1 MKKIYLIL
9 SCTLLLVSCD
19 SQKEVTV
26 ESVIQSRNLENI
38 RKKKKEVEAQQK
50 VFAEKLFA
58 LSNAISELDTV
69 KKLPLVTTQKSE
81 QTVFNHYV
89 ELQGSVNTRQNVLL
103 YPEVPGILERVL
115 VKEGNKVKKGQ
126 LLAVIK
132 DGGMSQQ
139 LQQLESQAALSQTV
153 FERQERLWAQKI
165 GSEIEFLQAKT
176 NYTSQKNAVEQLKNQ
191 LEKTNI
197 TAPFDGT
204 IDVVYKEEG
213 TVVAP
218 GQGSEMFRILNLE
231 NMYIEAEV
239 PENYVSSIT
248 KGKKVQVHFPILGKS
263 ITSSVR
269 QVGNFINPNNRS
281 FKVEIDVP
289 NPKKDIKPNLTVRL
303 KINDYQNKN
312 AVLLPQSIIS
322 ENAQGEQYIYV
333 VVDKQ
338 KNNEATAQ
346 KVLIKTGKTQ
356 GDIIEVLAPLT
367 SQVEYI
373 QEGAR
378 TVHNGQKVKIVTQ

>member
-281 FKVEIDVP
+281 FKVEINVP

>member
-19 SQKEVTV
+19 SQKEVTI
-26 ESVIQSRNLENI
+26 ESVIQSGNLENI

-58 LSNAISELDTV
+58 LSNAISKLDTV

-81 QTVFNHYV
+81 QTIFNHYL
-89 ELQGSVNTRQNVLL
+89 ELQGAVNTRQNVLL

-218 GQGSEMFRILNLE
+218 GQGSEVFRILNLE
-231 NMYIEAEV
+231 NMYVEAEV

-248 KGKKVQVHFPILGKS
+248 KGKKVQVHFPILGKT

-289 NPKKDIKPNLTVRL
+289 NPKKDIKPNLTVQL

-338 KNNEATAQ
+338 NNNEATAQ

-378 TVHNGQKVKIVTQ
+378 TVHDGQKVKIVTQ

>member
-26 ESVIQSRNLENI
+26 ESVIQSGNLENI
-38 RKKKKEVEAQQK
+38 RLKKKEVEAQQK

-58 LSNAISELDTV
+58 LSNAISKLDTV

-81 QTVFNHYV
+81 QTIFNHYL
-89 ELQGSVNTRQNVLL
+89 ELQGAVNTRQNVLL

-165 GSEIEFLQAKT
+165 GAEIEFLQAKT
-176 NYTSQKNAVEQLKNQ
+176 NYTIQKNAVEQLKNQ

-218 GQGSEMFRILNLE
+218 GQGAEVFRILNLD
-231 NMYIEAEV
+231 NMYVEAEV

-248 KGKKVQVHFPILGKS
+248 KGKKVQVHFPILGKT

-289 NPKKDIKPNLTVRL
+289 NPKKDIKPNLTVQL

-338 KNNEATAQ
+338 NNGEATAQ
-346 KVLIKTGKTQ
+346 KVLIETGKTQ
-356 GDIIEVLAPLT
+356 GDIIEVLAPLS

>member
-26 ESVIQSRNLENI
+26 ESVIQSGNLENI
-38 RKKKKEVEAQQK
+38 RLKKKEVEAKQK

-58 LSNAISELDTV
+58 LSNAISKLDTV

-81 QTVFNHYV
+81 QTIFNHYL
-89 ELQGSVNTRQNVLL
+89 ELQGAVNTRQNVLL

-176 NYTSQKNAVEQLKNQ
+176 NYTIQKNAVEQLKNQ

-218 GQGSEMFRILNLE
+218 GQGAEVFRILNLE

-239 PENYVSSIT
+239 PENYVSNIT
-248 KGKKVQVHFPILGKS
+248 KGKKVQVHFPILGKT

-289 NPKKDIKPNLTVRL
+289 NPKKDIKPNLTVQL

-338 KNNEATAQ
+338 NNNEATAQ
-346 KVLIKTGKTQ
+346 KVLIETGKTQ
-356 GDIIEVLAPLT
+356 GDIIEVLAPLS

>member
-26 ESVIQSRNLENI
+26 ESVIQSGNLENI
-38 RKKKKEVEAQQK
+38 RLKKKEVEAQQK
-50 VFAEKLFA
+50 VFAEKLLA
-58 LSNAISELDTV
+58 LSNAISKLDTV

-81 QTVFNHYV
+81 QTIFNHYL
-89 ELQGSVNTRQNVLL
+89 ELQGAVNTRQNVLL

-176 NYTSQKNAVEQLKNQ
+176 NYTIQKNAVEQLKNQ

-218 GQGSEMFRILNLE
+218 GQGAEVFRILNLD
-231 NMYIEAEV
+231 NMYVEAEV

-248 KGKKVQVHFPILGKS
+248 KGKKVQVHFPILGKT

-289 NPKKDIKPNLTVRL
+289 NPKKDIKPNLTVQL

-338 KNNEATAQ
+338 NNNEATAQ
-346 KVLIKTGKTQ
+346 KVLIETGKTQ
-356 GDIIEVLAPLT
+356 GDIIEVLAPLS

>member
-19 SQKEVTV
+19 SQKEVTI
-26 ESVIQSRNLENI
+26 ESVIQSGNLENI

-58 LSNAISELDTV
+58 LSNAISKLDTV

-81 QTVFNHYV
+81 QTIFNHYL
-89 ELQGSVNTRQNVLL
+89 ELQGAVNTRQNVLL

-218 GQGSEMFRILNLE
+218 GQGSEVFRILNLE

-289 NPKKDIKPNLTVRL
+289 NPKKDIKPNLTVQL

-338 KNNEATAQ
+338 SNDEATAQ

-378 TVHNGQKVKIVTQ
+378 TVHDGQKVKIVTQ

>member
-89 ELQGSVNTRQNVLL
+89 ELQGAVNTRQNVLL

>member
-89 ELQGSVNTRQNVLL
+89 ELQGAVNTRQNVLL
-103 YPEVPGILERVL
+103 YPEVPGILERVP

>member
-89 ELQGSVNTRQNVLL
+89 ELQGAVNTRQNVLL

-248 KGKKVQVHFPILGKS
+248 KGKKVQVHFPILGKT

>member
-26 ESVIQSRNLENI
+26 ESVIQSGNLENI

>member
-26 ESVIQSRNLENI
+26 ESVIQSGNLENI
-38 RKKKKEVEAQQK
+38 RLKKKEVEAQQK

-58 LSNAISELDTV
+58 LSNAISKLDTV

-81 QTVFNHYV
+81 QTIFNHYL
-89 ELQGSVNTRQNVLL
+89 ELQGAVNTRQNVLL

-176 NYTSQKNAVEQLKNQ
+176 NYTIQKNAVEQLKNQ

-218 GQGSEMFRILNLE
+218 GQGAEVFRILNLE

-239 PENYVSSIT
+239 PENYVSNIT
-248 KGKKVQVHFPILGKS
+248 KGKKVQVHFPILGKT

-289 NPKKDIKPNLTVRL
+289 NPKKDIKPNLTVQL

-338 KNNEATAQ
+338 NNGEATAQ
-346 KVLIKTGKTQ
+346 KVLIETGKTQ
-356 GDIIEVLAPLT
+356 GDIIEVLAPLS

>member
-19 SQKEVTV
+19 SQKEVTI
-26 ESVIQSRNLENI
+26 ESVIQSGNLENI

-58 LSNAISELDTV
+58 LSNAISKLDTV

-81 QTVFNHYV
+81 QTIFNHYL
-89 ELQGSVNTRQNVLL
+89 ELQGAVNTRQNVLL

-218 GQGSEMFRILNLE
+218 GQGAEVFRILNLE
-231 NMYIEAEV
+231 NMYVEAEV

-248 KGKKVQVHFPILGKS
+248 KGKKVQVHFPILGKT
-263 ITSSVR
+263 INSSVR

-289 NPKKDIKPNLTVRL
+289 NPKKDIKPNLTVQL
-303 KINDYQNKN
+303 KINDYENKN

-338 KNNEATAQ
+338 SNDEATAQ
-346 KVLIKTGKTQ
+346 KVLIETGKTQ

-378 TVHNGQKVKIVTQ
+378 TVHDGQKVKIVTQ

>member
-19 SQKEVTV
+19 SQKEVTI
-26 ESVIQSRNLENI
+26 ESVIQSGNLENI

-58 LSNAISELDTV
+58 LSNAISKLDTV

-81 QTVFNHYV
+81 QTIFNHYL
-89 ELQGSVNTRQNVLL
+89 ELQGAVNTRQNVLL

-218 GQGSEMFRILNLE
+218 GQGSEVFRILNLE
-231 NMYIEAEV
+231 NMYVEAEV

-248 KGKKVQVHFPILGKS
+248 KGKKVQVHFPILGKT

-289 NPKKDIKPNLTVRL
+289 NPKKDIKPNLTVQL

-338 KNNEATAQ
+338 SNDEATAQ
-346 KVLIKTGKTQ
+346 KVLIETGKTQ

-367 SQVEYI
+367 SQMEYI